1 MIQENDGELEIVL
14 DLDLLSTRL
23 SDVIIH
29 VESVLENLNLIN
41 LSLSHLAFVRPLFR
55 KEGTMEE
62 G

>member
-29 VESVLENLNLIN
+29 VESVLENLNLIFISRRIN
-41 LSLSHLAFVRPLFR
+41 LSFVILHELGMP
-55 KEGTMEE
+55 
-62 G
+62 